1 MEYLSVLAWPVATVL
16 LVMLPCLAVNK
27 VCNSFNSHVYMKVE
41 ILREDVRFIQSTE
54 LEKLHAFI
62 KLAELKQLPSQGI
75 NVEIN
80 LTKELEK

>member
-1 MEYLSVLAWPVATVL
+1 MGYLEVLAWPVAIVL
-16 LVMLPCLAVNK
+16 LVMLPCFAVKK
-27 VCNSFNSHVYMKVE
+27 VCDSFNNHVYMKVV
-41 ILREDVRFIQSTE
+41 ILREDVRFIQNTE

-62 KLAELKQLPSQGI
+62 KLAELKQLPSQGV